1 MCEGP
6 PERALK
12 QLPGRSNGA
21 AFSLAGRKVGRQGT
35 LARGPYPF
43 CLGPKAEQ
51 DRSRPCDPL
60 LARVVHLGQLRQGR
74 WRQQRTRLGCVHFS
88 EFPDFEHSSQRA
100 LPRLPAPARNSSV
113 PPVVEGGM
121 NGSKRYQTWTAEED
135 EKLLRMVA
143 DGQSPD
149 RIARALRRSRSS
161 VYNRSRILKRKT
173 TATSAEARS

>member
-1 MCEGP
+1 MC
-6 PERALK
+6 
-12 QLPGRSNGA
+12 
-21 AFSLAGRKVGRQGT
+21 
-35 LARGPYPF
+35 Y
-43 CLGPKAEQ
+43 
-51 DRSRPCDPL
+51 
-60 LARVVHLGQLRQGR
+60 
-74 WRQQRTRLGCVHFS
+74 FS

-100 LPRLPAPARNSSV
+100 LPRLPALARNSSV

-121 NGSKRYQTWTAEED
+121 NGSKRYQTWTTEED

-173 TATSAEARS
+173 IATSAEARS